1 VSRFHAQ
8 LDRAFNAR
16 VVAVVGDKRHN
27 AFIWLRGL
35 RNFSRQLY
43 SVQIEPKEVAAI
55 EAMGVRNVRS
65 LSEIPEPIDY
75 AVLVVPRGAVPS
87 ALRDCARQQVGA
99 VTVFTAGFSETGEAE
114 GIRLEQEIV
123 AIARQANLLVIG
135 PNCMG
140 VANPRLGLCNFPGEA
155 SGPEAAG
162 PVAFMGQSGT
172 HTITF
177 CMRAPTE
184 GVGISKAVSFGNALT
199 ADAAD
204 YLDYLRAD
212 GETSVICAYIE
223 GVRDGRRFYDVLRQ
237 TTPTKPVILWKG
249 GISAAGQRAIFS
261 HTAALATPQAVWQ
274 GMVRQ
279 AGAISVESQDE
290 LLDVARTLL
299 AGKSAHGWRAGLVA
313 MTGGPSVV
321 MTDVFT
327 ETGLE
332 VPLLAD
338 ASYAKL
344 AQFFRVVGGGLGN
357 PLDAGSTIAMGFDAD
372 KTQQD
377 ILGTE
382 WINLLTVFDP
392 AGGKSKLVPDKAAM
406 AKEMK
411 KIEGYPIVIDG
422 KYFPAPKP
430 KTAEDEDQGGG
441 GGLLGKLGKSLLKK
455 KPNPEEENAPAIAFY
470 TEVMSIAAGAL
481 DAAAFQP
488 PADYKKK

>member
-1 VSRFHAQ
+1 VSSFHAQ
-8 LDRAFNAR
+8 LDRAFNPR

-43 SVQIEPKEVAAI
+43 SVQTEPKEVAAI

-65 LSEIPEPIDY
+65 LCEIPEPIDY
-75 AVLVVPRGAVPS
+75 AVLVVPRAAVPN
-87 ALRDCARQQVGA
+87 ALRDCVRQQVGA

-123 AIARQANLLVIG
+123 AIARRANLLVIG

-199 ADAAD
+199 ADATD
-204 YLDYLRAD
+204 YLDYLRTDAD
-212 GETSVICAYIE
+212 TSVICAYIE

-249 GISAAGQRAIFS
+249 GVGAAGQRAIFS
-261 HTAALATPQAVWQ
+261 HTAALATPKAVWQ

-279 AGAISVESQDE
+279 AGAIGVDSQDE

-299 AGKSAHGWRAGLVA
+299 AGKSTQGWRAGLVA

-344 AQFFRVVGGGLGN
+344 GQFFRVVGGGLGN
-357 PLDAGSTIAMGFDAD
+357 PLDAGSTIAMGFDAENLKRLLEVLHD
-372 KTQQD
+372 D
-377 ILGTE
+377 PGIDLIGLDLGGAMSLDR
-382 WINLLTVFDP
+382 WNDYPKKVKPVFDLLATFAARSSKP
-392 AGGKSKLVPDKAAM
+392 FAVVLEAPHRPVEVAQRCYELRRNGVLTFASPERAARALRRAVEYWRFRAGL
-406 AKEMK
+406 E
-411 KIEGYPIVIDG
+411 
-422 KYFPAPKP
+422 
-430 KTAEDEDQGGG
+430 
-441 GGLLGKLGKSLLKK
+441 
-455 KPNPEEENAPAIAFY
+455 
-470 TEVMSIAAGAL
+470 
-481 DAAAFQP
+481 
-488 PADYKKK
+488 

>member
-1 VSRFHAQ
+1 MSRFHAQ

-372 KTQQD
+372 NLKRLLEVLHD
-377 ILGTE
+377 DPGIDLIALDLGGSMSLDRWNDYPTKVQP
-382 WINLLTVFDP
+382 VFD
-392 AGGKSKLVPDKAAM
+392 
-406 AKEMK
+406 
-411 KIEGYPIVIDG
+411 
-422 KYFPAPKP
+422 
-430 KTAEDEDQGGG
+430 
-441 GGLLGKLGKSLLKK
+441 LL
-455 KPNPEEENAPAIAFY
+455 
-470 TEVMSIAAGAL
+470 
-481 DAAAFQP
+481 AAFAARSHKPFAVVLEAPHRPVEVAQRCDELRRSGVLTFASP
-488 PADYKKK
+488 QRAARALRRAVEYWRFRAGVE

>member
-1 VSRFHAQ
+1 MSRFHAQ

-75 AVLVVPRGAVPS
+75 AVLVVPRAAVPS

-99 VTVFTAGFSETGEAE
+99 VTVFTAGFSETGEVE
-114 GIRLEQEIV
+114 GIRLEQEIL

-177 CMRAPTE
+177 CMRAPAE

-204 YLDYLRAD
+204 YLDYLRTD
-212 GETSVICAYIE
+212 DETSVICAYIE

-249 GISAAGQRAIFS
+249 GVSAAGQRAIFS

-372 KTQQD
+372 NLKRLLEVLHD
-377 ILGTE
+377 DPGIDLIALDLGGSMSLDRWNDYPTKVQP
-382 WINLLTVFDP
+382 VFD
-392 AGGKSKLVPDKAAM
+392 
-406 AKEMK
+406 
-411 KIEGYPIVIDG
+411 
-422 KYFPAPKP
+422 
-430 KTAEDEDQGGG
+430 
-441 GGLLGKLGKSLLKK
+441 LL
-455 KPNPEEENAPAIAFY
+455 
-470 TEVMSIAAGAL
+470 
-481 DAAAFQP
+481 AAFATRSHKPFAVVLEAPHRPVEVAQRCDELRRDGVLTFASP
-488 PADYKKK
+488 QRAARALRRAVEYWRFRAGVE

>member
-75 AVLVVPRGAVPS
+75 AVLVVPRAAVPS

-99 VTVFTAGFSETGEAE
+99 VTVFTAGFSETGEVE
-114 GIRLEQEIV
+114 GIRLEQEIL

-177 CMRAPTE
+177 CMRAPAE

-204 YLDYLRAD
+204 YLDYLRTD
-212 GETSVICAYIE
+212 DETSVICAYIE

-249 GISAAGQRAIFS
+249 GVSAAGQRAIFS

-372 KTQQD
+372 NLKRLLEVLHD
-377 ILGTE
+377 DPGIDLIALDLGGSMSLDRWNDYPTKVQP
-382 WINLLTVFDP
+382 VFD
-392 AGGKSKLVPDKAAM
+392 
-406 AKEMK
+406 
-411 KIEGYPIVIDG
+411 
-422 KYFPAPKP
+422 
-430 KTAEDEDQGGG
+430 
-441 GGLLGKLGKSLLKK
+441 LL
-455 KPNPEEENAPAIAFY
+455 
-470 TEVMSIAAGAL
+470 
-481 DAAAFQP
+481 AAFATRSHKPFAVVLEAPHRPVEVAQRCDELRRDGVLTFASP
-488 PADYKKK
+488 QRAARALRRAVEYWRFRAGVE

>member
-1 VSRFHAQ
+1 MSRFHAQ

-27 AFIWLRGL
+27 AFIWLRAL

-75 AVLVVPRGAVPS
+75 VVLVVPRAAVPS
-87 ALRDCARQQVGA
+87 VLRDCARKQVGA

-114 GIRLEQEIV
+114 GTRLEQEIA
-123 AIARQANLLVIG
+123 AIAREDNLLVIG

-140 VANPRLGLCNFPGEA
+140 VANPRLGLCNFPGEP
-155 SGPEAAG
+155 SGPEAGG

-172 HTITF
+172 YTITF
-177 CMRAPTE
+177 CMRAPAE

-204 YLDYLRAD
+204 YLDYLRTDA
-212 GETSVICAYIE
+212 ETSVIGAYIE

-237 TTPTKPVILWKG
+237 TTPVKPVILWKG
-249 GISAAGQRAIFS
+249 GVSDAGQRAIFS
-261 HTAALATPQAVWQ
+261 HTAALATPRAVWQ

-279 AGAISVESQDE
+279 AGAISVDSQDE

-299 AGKSAHGWRAGLVA
+299 AGKSAYGWRAGLVA

-327 ETGLE
+327 AAGLE

-338 ASYAKL
+338 ASYVKL
-344 AQFFRVVGGGLGN
+344 AQFFRVVGGSLRN
-357 PLDAGSTIAMGFDAD
+357 PLDAGSTIAMGFGAA
-372 KTQQD
+372 
-377 ILGTE
+377 
-382 WINLLTVFDP
+382 NLERLLDVLHEDP
-392 AGGKSKLVPDKAAM
+392 G
-406 AKEMK
+406 
-411 KIEGYPIVIDG
+411 ID
-422 KYFPAPKP
+422 
-430 KTAEDEDQGGG
+430 
-441 GGLLGKLGKSLLKK
+441 L
-455 KPNPEEENAPAIAFY
+455 I
-470 TEVMSIAAGAL
+470 AL
-481 DAAAFQP
+481 DLGGAMSLDRWNDYPTKVQPLFDVLTAFATRSHKPFAVVLEAPHRAAEVAQRCEPLRRGGVLIFASPERAAQ
-488 PADYKKK
+488 ALRRAVEYWRFHAGMQ